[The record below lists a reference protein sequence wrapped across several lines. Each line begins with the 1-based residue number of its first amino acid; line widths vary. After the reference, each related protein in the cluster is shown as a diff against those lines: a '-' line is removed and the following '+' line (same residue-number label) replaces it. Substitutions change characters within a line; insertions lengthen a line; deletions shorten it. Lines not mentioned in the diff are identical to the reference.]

1 MATHTPEPD
10 DDREPER
17 DADDIDARFAEITA
31 GLGEIT
37 LPPAATEHGTTED
50 DGPDRSPSPV
60 TGSQD
65 DDAPAFRPD
74 PGTGSTAP
82 GPRDYAVAPQDEEKF
97 EPPEPG
103 PLSGGDPLVT
113 LAWVGVVS
121 PVVLVLVYLM
131 LWRGMPA
138 VLLGLGGVV
147 FVLAIGTLV
156 WRMPARRRPDD
167 FDDGAVV

>member
-31 GLGEIT
+31 GLREIT
-37 LPPAATEHGTTED
+37 LPPAATEHGTTRD
-50 DGPDRSPSPV
+50 DGPDPS

-65 DDAPAFRPD
+65 GDAPALGRD
-74 PGTGSTAP
+74 PGPGSTTP
-82 GPRDYAVAPQDEEKF
+82 GPRDYALAPQDEEKF

-138 VLLGLGGVV
+138 VLLALGGVV

-167 FDDGAVV
+167 SDDGAVV